1 VIVKSLINKVK
12 SQSKKETSY
21 YCKVGEKLAIISKP
35 GDFYIVVNVRNEVF
49 TLLSSELQPNDFKN
63 KVVPFNKN
71 RVILFEDY
79 ILEEFSL

>member
-1 VIVKSLINKVK
+1 MIAKSLISKVK
-12 SQSKKETSY
+12 SQSKKETLY

-49 TLLSSELQPNDFKN
+49 TMYNLDLETNNFEN
-63 KVVPFNKN
+63 KIVPFNKN